1 MTEKERYE
9 IVIDALAEKL
19 KEKSEKIAIQQ
30 WRITNLERLLAEAE
44 YKMNEM
50 QKGETKAV

>member
-19 KEKSEKIAIQQ
+19 KEKSEKIALQS
-30 WRITNLERLLAEAE
+30 WRITTLEQKLAEAE
-44 YKMNEM
+44 YLINEM
-50 QKGETKAV
+50 QKGETKAK